1 MYSVEDIVFSNS
13 VPKAKKYLPT
23 KPDGAMTSDLTSTQY
38 SL

>member
-1 MYSVEDIVFSNS
+1 MYSVEDIVSNS
-13 VPKAKKYLPT
+13 FPKTKIYLPT

>member
-1 MYSVEDIVFSNS
+1 MYSVEDTVSNS

>member
-1 MYSVEDIVFSNS
+1 MYSVEDIVSNS
-13 VPKAKKYLPT
+13 VPKAEKYLPT

>member
-1 MYSVEDIVFSNS
+1 MYSVEDIVSNS
-13 VPKAKKYLPT
+13 VPRAKKYLPT